1 MARKGQFKK
10 GGGRHGSGGGGG
22 KSRGG
27 GALVVV
33 QAPAARKR
41 SASRRAP
48 ARAPAG
54 HGKSNRRKAHAG
66 GGGLTLGKA
75 VLTGLVLGSAAE
87 TNNGPLGA
95 TVFDLV
101 QKIPGA
107 KTFGGAAT
115 AGLAIGAIGEFTK
128 LGSPKMR
135 SWMKIAGL
143 IGVGLAAVKVGT
155 SGTAFKWLG
164 GDDDYDGV
172 ADVET

>member
-10 GGGRHGSGGGGG
+10 GGGRHGGGS

-33 QAPAARKR
+33 QAPAARKARR
-41 SASRRAP
+41 SSSRAP
-48 ARAPAG
+48 ATTHKAKRGGSRA
-54 HGKSNRRKAHAG
+54 HH

-87 TNNGPLGA
+87 TNNGPLGT

-164 GDDDYDGV
+164 DDDDYDGV